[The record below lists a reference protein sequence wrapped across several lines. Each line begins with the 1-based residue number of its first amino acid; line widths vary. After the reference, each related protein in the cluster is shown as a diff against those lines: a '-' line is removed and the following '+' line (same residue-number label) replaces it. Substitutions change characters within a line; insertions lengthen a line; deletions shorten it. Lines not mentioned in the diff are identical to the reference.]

1 MRRVFGYEYTF
12 RVHCVSIAGM
22 ATRPKTSV
30 AKTQALS
37 TKAGPS
43 SSITPKAVAAR
54 TTPQSA
60 DDFDISFLQ
69 YLDGQRNSKDFVDP
83 LSDDG
88 LRLQALYV
96 QTFSQHPMDVLRR
109 IMENFAAD
117 PKDRISAAKTL
128 LEYSQRK
135 PTQSLAVKAEG
146 VGLKLDAAMLSGLD
160 DKELE
165 LLEKLLSKA
174 QGGVV

>member
-1 MRRVFGYEYTF
+1 MV
-12 RVHCVSIAGM
+12 
-22 ATRPKTSV
+22 TRSKTPA
-30 AKTQALS
+30 AKTRALS
-37 TKAGPS
+37 AKASASPLV
-43 SSITPKAVAAR
+43 TPREKNKALIAETAPLD
-54 TTPQSA
+54 TDA
-60 DDFDISFLQ
+60 FDISFLQ
-69 YLDGQRNSKDFVDP
+69 YLDGQRNSKDLIDP

-135 PTQSLAVKAEG
+135 PAQSLAVKAEG
-146 VGLKLDAAMLSGLD
+146 VGLKLDASALSGLSS
-160 DKELE
+160 KELDT
-165 LLEKLLSKA
+165 LEKLLNKA
-174 QGGVV
+174 QGA

>member
-22 ATRPKTSV
+22 VTRSKTSA
-30 AKTQALS
+30 AKTRALS
-37 TKAGPS
+37 AKAGPS
-43 SSITPKAVAAR
+43 SMGTPKAVAAR
-54 TTPQSA
+54 PTPQSA

-117 PKDRISAAKTL
+117 PKDRISAAKVL

-135 PTQSLAVKAEG
+135 PAQSLAVKAEDL
-146 VGLKLDAAMLSGLD
+146 GLKLDISALSGLD
-160 DKELE
+160 SKELD
-165 LLEKLLSKA
+165 LLEKLLTKA
-174 QGGVV
+174 QESGK

>member
-1 MRRVFGYEYTF
+1 MRKAFNCKYTF
-12 RVHCVSIAGM
+12 RAHCGSIAGM
-22 ATRPKTSV
+22 ATRQTPKARSASV
-30 AKTQALS
+30 SGANV
-37 TKAGPS
+37 GPS
-43 SSITPKAVAAR
+43 SIAAPGKKNKAA
-54 TTPQSA
+54 QSA

-117 PKDRISAAKTL
+117 PKDRISAAKVL

-135 PTQSLAVKAEG
+135 PAQSLAVKAEDL
-146 VGLKLDAAMLSGLD
+146 GLKLDISALSGLD
-160 DKELE
+160 SKELD
-165 LLEKLLSKA
+165 LLEKLLTKA
-174 QGGVV
+174 QESTK

>member
-1 MRRVFGYEYTF
+1 MRRVFGYKYTF
-12 RVHCVSIAGM
+12 HVYCGSIAGM
-22 ATRPKTSV
+22 ATRSTSK
-30 AKTQALS
+30 ARSTSAPG

-43 SSITPKAVAAR
+43 ST
-54 TTPQSA
+54 QH
-60 DDFDISFLQ
+60 DFDITFLQ

-83 LSDDG
+83 LSDEG

-174 QGGVV
+174 QGGAV